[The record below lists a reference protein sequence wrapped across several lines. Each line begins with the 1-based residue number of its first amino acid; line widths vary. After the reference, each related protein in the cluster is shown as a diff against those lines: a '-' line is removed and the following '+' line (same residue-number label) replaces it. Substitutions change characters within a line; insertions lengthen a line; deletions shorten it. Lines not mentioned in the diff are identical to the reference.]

1 MDALG
6 VLFFSVFFGTM
17 AFTYFFF
24 LKKLKAKGEIK
35 KIKIKFIVALICILT
50 PIIII
55 LIYFC
60 FEFYFIGDLL
70 NFKIKNN
77 YLTRITRTTIIFSA
91 NSLINFYLLNFYLI
105 KISKEN
111 EIELIGT
118 E

>member
-6 VLFFSVFFGTM
+6 VLFFSILFGLM
-17 AFTYFFF
+17 GFSYFFF
-24 LKKLKAKGEIK
+24 FKKLKAKGENK
-35 KIKIKFIVALICILT
+35 KLKIKFIVALICILA
-50 PIIII
+50 PIIITI
-55 LIYFC
+55 IYFC
-60 FEFYFIGDLL
+60 FEFYFIEDLL

-77 YLTRITRTTIIFSA
+77 YLTRITRTTIVFTA

-105 KISKEN
+105 KISKKN